1 MKKET
6 AKYIKN
12 LIAENE
18 YQLKSERM
26 SFDNDC
32 KRLKRNPKD
41 YVYFKESNEE
51 FELIKDAYKSLNKI
65 IES

>member
-6 AKYIKN
+6 AKYIKS

-26 SFDNDC
+26 SFDINC
-32 KRLKRNPKD
+32 KQLGKITNPT
-41 YVYFKESNEE
+41 YLKESNEE
-51 FELIKDAYKSLNKI
+51 LELIKDAYKSLNKI

>member
-6 AKYIKN
+6 AKYIKS

-26 SFDNDC
+26 SFDINC
-32 KRLKRNPKD
+32 KQLGKITNPT
-41 YVYFKESNEE
+41 YLKESNEE
-51 FELIKDAYKSLNKI
+51 FKLIKDAYKSLNKI

>member
-6 AKYIKN
+6 AKYIKG

-26 SFDNDC
+26 SFDINC
-32 KRLKRNPKD
+32 KQLGKIINPT
-41 YVYFKESNEE
+41 YLKESNEE